1 MLPMIQLSI
10 PYRNMPVCR
19 EIFLRNLRKS
29 SLIDQ
34 FHFTIIEQPN
44 DGQQF
49 NLAKLQNVGFDI
61 VRNELNTLDFVFM
74 FHPID
79 CYPESDLT
87 RYLAWERD
95 LVKSNNAFIGF
106 GYEWPNEIHCQ
117 YYKSCMYLAK
127 YYAAINGYSN
137 LFWGYGKEDDD
148 FFMRMRFRNL
158 PYYKEYLKFE
168 YWDENDT
175 TIRDYITP
183 NYASPSF
190 AEAKEIWMTGHLES
204 FHHIA
209 YLWNLGGYT
218 EELLKKDGL
227 STLTYEILEAKQIQ
241 KNVRQITV
249 KI

>member
-1 MLPMIQLSI
+1 
-10 PYRNMPVCR
+10 MPVCR

-34 FHFTIIEQPN
+34 FHFSIIEQPN

-61 VRNELNTLDFVFM
+61 VRHELNTLDFVFM

-87 RYLAWERD
+87 RYAAWAEN
-95 LVKSNNAFIGF
+95 VVSSNNAFIGF
-106 GYEWPNEIHCQ
+106 GYEWLDEIHAH
-117 YYKSCMYLAK
+117 YYKSCMYDAK
-127 YYAAINGYSN
+127 YYEAINGYSN
-137 LFWGYGKEDDD
+137 MFWGYGKEDDD

-158 PYYKEYLKFE
+158 PYYKEFLQFD

-175 TIRDYITP
+175 TVRSQITSD
-183 NYASPSF
+183 YASPSF
-190 AEAKEIWMTGHLES
+190 QNAKEIWKQGQHVESVHHFFHLCN
-204 FHHIA
+204 I
-209 YLWNLGGYT
+209 GGYT
-218 EELLKKDGL
+218 EELLQKDGL
-227 STLTYEILEAKQIQ
+227 STLTYQILEAKQIQ